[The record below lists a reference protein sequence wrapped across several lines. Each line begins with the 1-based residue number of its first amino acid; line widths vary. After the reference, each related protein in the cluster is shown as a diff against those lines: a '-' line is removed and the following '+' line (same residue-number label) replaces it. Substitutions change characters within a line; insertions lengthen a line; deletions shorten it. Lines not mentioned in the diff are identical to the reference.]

1 MPNSRY
7 SISLPPEIVA
17 QVDARA
23 DVAAAPNR
31 EAASGRSG
39 QIAGDLARY
48 YEALAR
54 SRKNLRSQFSA
65 GELSAILD
73 ICNGTVY
80 EPHSIPWLYASM
92 QDALEDG
99 IAAKWEIDGP
109 ALVAKLRAL
118 SYIDAAALID
128 AAERAWRNLSDDGAL
143 NASGMLA

>member
-1 MPNSRY
+1 MPNNRY

-39 QIAGDLARY
+39 QIASDLARY

-54 SRKNLRSQFSA
+54 ARKALRSQFSTP
-65 GELSAILD
+65 ELSAILD
-73 ICNGTVY
+73 VCNGTVY
-80 EPHSIPWLYASM
+80 GAHSIPWLYASM

-99 IAAKWEIDGP
+99 IAAKWQIDGP

-118 SYIDAAALID
+118 SYIDAAALVD
-128 AAERAWRNLSDDGAL
+128 AAERAWRNLGDDGAL
-143 NASGMLA
+143 DVAGMLA